1 MLEAKNIYKLYS
13 DKVILRNVSINV
25 ERNEIV
31 LLIGPSG
38 SGKTTLLK
46 CLNNLIIPDKGE
58 IKFNGVLIDD
68 NNINKIRE
76 KVGMVFQNFNLF
88 PHLTV
93 YENMSLVP
101 LKRKYLTTEEA
112 RKKAKK
118 ILSDFDLKD
127 KLDVYPD
134 SLSGGQKQRVA
145 ISRALMMDPEVL
157 LFDEPTSALDPE
169 MVGDFFEILK
179 KLKNE
184 GMTMVIVSHEMDFI
198 KELDP
203 KIIFLEDGR
212 VKKIGSYEEIKND
225 KENKSLQLFLSKI
238 E

>member
-184 GMTMVIVSHEMDFI
+184 GMTMVMVSHEMDFI

>member
-31 LLIGPSG
+31 LLIGPRG

-198 KELDP
+198 KELNP

>member
-198 KELDP
+198 KELNP

>member
-1 MLEAKNIYKLYS
+1 MLEAKNLFKLYD
-13 DKVILRNVSINV
+13 DKVILRNVSLSV
-25 ERNEIV
+25 EKNEIV

-58 IKFNGVLIDD
+58 IIFAGEVVDES
-68 NNINKIRE
+68 NINKIRE
-76 KVGMVFQNFNLF
+76 KVGMVFQSFNLF

-93 YENMSLVP
+93 YENLSLVP
-101 LKRKYLTTEEA
+101 VKRKYLTESDA

-118 ILSDFDLKD
+118 ILTDFDLKD
-127 KLDVYPD
+127 KMDVYPD

-169 MVGDFFEILK
+169 MVGDFFLILK
-179 KLKNE
+179 KLKE
-184 GMTMVIVSHEMDFI
+184 KGMTMVIVSHEMDFI

-203 KIIFLEDGR
+203 KIVFIEDGK
-212 VKKIGSYEEIKND
+212 VKKIGTYDEIKND